1 MNNKSLLAIIA
12 AQSTVILGLI
22 YTLWDQISNNF
33 LINENTAI
41 FLATFS
47 VAALVLGFVLQTKKN
62 YTYETG
68 VRRDGTV
75 KWFSPNKGFGFIEQ
89 DNGDDLFVH
98 QSEIRQAGF
107 RFLNLGDR
115 VEFEVG
121 SGKKG
126 PVALKVVRTNPT
138 EPENEPNNFEE
149 PEVYPL
155 TKQVT
160 ETKVNEI

>member
-12 AQSTVILGLI
+12 AQSAVMLGLL
-22 YTLWDQISNNF
+22 YTLWEQISNDL

-41 FLATFS
+41 ILAAFS
-47 VAALVLGFVLQTKKN
+47 GAALVLGFAFQTQKTP
-62 YTYETG
+62 TYEAG
-68 VRRDGTV
+68 V
-75 KWFSPNKGFGFIEQ
+75 
-89 DNGDDLFVH
+89 

-126 PVALKVVRTNPT
+126 PVALKVIRTKPADSET
-138 EPENEPNNFEE
+138 VPNNYEE
-149 PEVYPL
+149 PEESPL
-155 TKQVT
+155 TQQVT
-160 ETKVNEI
+160 ETQLN